1 MNSIYKFGGSS
12 LKNAANIKLVTKI
25 ISENKE
31 DDMVIVF
38 SAMGKVTNMLEEVV
52 NSYFNKQKKVRNLL
66 KKVRDFH
73 VSLANQLFNKNDKVF
88 DEINNLIV
96 EIEWVIDD
104 DPTDNYSY
112 YYDQIVAIGELLSTK
127 IMSAFLHKNDII
139 NHWTDIRDIV
149 RTDDSYRNAKIHWND
164 TMRFACKN
172 LKSGIVVTQGFIGST
187 SENNT
192 TTLGRE
198 GSDFTAAILAYC
210 LNAKKVIIWKDVPG
224 LMNADPAIFDQTQLF
239 THISYDEAIELAF
252 FGAKVI
258 HPKTIQPLKKKLIP
272 LQIKSF
278 YNSNE
283 KGTIISKISNQNI
296 DVESYIVKENQILIS
311 ISARDL
317 TFIVEN
323 HISQIFSIL
332 SKNLV
337 EVNLMQNSAVS
348 FSVCVDNDKF
358 KIPKTINELKS
369 FFRVVYNDNLI
380 LYTIKNYNKR
390 SLEKLINKNNIILQQ
405 KSRTTVQL
413 IAQV

>member
-88 DEINNLIV
+88 NEINNLIV

-104 DPTDNYSY
+104 APTDNYSY

-149 RTDDSYRNAKIHWND
+149 RTDDSYRNAKINWND
-164 TMRFACKN
+164 TMRLACKN

-283 KGTIISKISNQNI
+283 KGTIISKTSNQNI

-348 FSVCVDNDKF
+348 FSICVNNDNF
-358 KIPKTINELKS
+358 KIPKTINELKL
-369 FFRVVYNDNLI
+369 FFKVVYNDNLI

-390 SLEKLINKNNIILQQ
+390 SLEKIINENNIILQQ

>member
-317 TFIVEN
+317 TFVVEN
-323 HISQIFSIL
+323 HISQIFSIF

-348 FSVCVDNDKF
+348 FSVCVDNDTF

>member
-52 NSYFNKQKKVRNLL
+52 NSYFKKQKKVRNLL

-73 VSLANQLFNKNDKVF
+73 VSIASQLFNKNDKVF

-96 EIEWVIDD
+96 EIEWVVDD
-104 DPTDNYSY
+104 APTDNYSY

-127 IMSAFLHKNDII
+127 IMSAFLHKNKII
-139 NHWTDIRDIV
+139 NHWTDIRDII
-149 RTDDSYRNAKIHWND
+149 RTDDSYRNAKINWND
-164 TMRFACKN
+164 TMRLACKN

-369 FFRVVYNDNLI
+369 FLG
-380 LYTIKNYNKR
+380 LYITI
-390 SLEKLINKNNIILQQ
+390 I
-405 KSRTTVQL
+405 
-413 IAQV
+413 

>member
-96 EIEWVIDD
+96 EIEWIIDD

>member
-31 DDMVIVF
+31 NDMVIVF

-317 TFIVEN
+317 TFVVEN

>member
-112 YYDQIVAIGELLSTK
+112 YYDQIVSIGELLSTK

-283 KGTIISKISNQNI
+283 KGTIISKRSNQNI

-348 FSVCVDNDKF
+348 FSVCVNNDKF
-358 KIPKTINELKS
+358 KIPKIINELKS

>member
-52 NSYFNKQKKVRNLL
+52 NSYFKKQKKVRNLL

-73 VSLANQLFNKNDKVF
+73 VSLANQLFNKNDKVL

-96 EIEWVIDD
+96 EIEWVIDN

-283 KGTIISKISNQNI
+283 KGTIISKRSNQNI

-348 FSVCVDNDKF
+348 FSVCVNNDKF
-358 KIPKTINELKS
+358 KIPKIINELKS

>member
-1 MNSIYKFGGSS
+1 MKSIYKFGGSS

-88 DEINNLIV
+88 DEINNLII

-172 LKSGIVVTQGFIGST
+172 FKSGIVVTQGFIGST

>member
-104 DPTDNYSY
+104 APTDNYSY

-317 TFIVEN
+317 TFVVEN

-348 FSVCVDNDKF
+348 FSVCVNNDKF

>member
-317 TFIVEN
+317 TFVVEN

-358 KIPKTINELKS
+358 KVPKTINELKS
-369 FFRVVYNDNLI
+369 FFSVVYNDNLI
-380 LYTIKNYNKR
+380 LYTIKNYNKG
-390 SLEKLINKNNIILQQ
+390 SLEKLVNKNNIILQQ

-413 IAQV
+413 IAKV

>member
-139 NHWTDIRDIV
+139 NHWTDIRDII

-332 SKNLV
+332 SKNIV

-348 FSVCVDNDKF
+348 FSVCVDNDTF

>member
-139 NHWTDIRDIV
+139 NHWTDIRDII

-317 TFIVEN
+317 TFVVEN

-332 SKNLV
+332 SKNIV

-348 FSVCVDNDKF
+348 FSVCVDNDTF

>member
-317 TFIVEN
+317 TFVVEN

-369 FFRVVYNDNLI
+369 FFSVVYNDNLI
-380 LYTIKNYNKR
+380 LYTIKNYNKG
-390 SLEKLINKNNIILQQ
+390 SLEKLVNKNNIILQQ

-413 IAQV
+413 IAKV

>member
-1 MNSIYKFGGSS
+1 M
-12 LKNAANIKLVTKI
+12 
-25 ISENKE
+25 
-31 DDMVIVF
+31 
-38 SAMGKVTNMLEEVV
+38 
-52 NSYFNKQKKVRNLL
+52 
-66 KKVRDFH
+66 
-73 VSLANQLFNKNDKVF
+73 
-88 DEINNLIV
+88 
-96 EIEWVIDD
+96 
-104 DPTDNYSY
+104 
-112 YYDQIVAIGELLSTK
+112 
-127 IMSAFLHKNDII
+127 
-139 NHWTDIRDIV
+139 
-149 RTDDSYRNAKIHWND
+149 
-164 TMRFACKN
+164 
-172 LKSGIVVTQGFIGST
+172 
-187 SENNT
+187 
-192 TTLGRE
+192 
-198 GSDFTAAILAYC
+198 
-210 LNAKKVIIWKDVPG
+210 
-224 LMNADPAIFDQTQLF
+224 
-239 THISYDEAIELAF
+239 
-252 FGAKVI
+252 
-258 HPKTIQPLKKKLIP
+258 KKKLIP

-317 TFIVEN
+317 TFVVEN

-332 SKNLV
+332 SKNLI

-405 KSRTTVQL
+405 KSRTTLQL

>member
-332 SKNLV
+332 SKNIV

>member
-88 DEINNLIV
+88 DEINNLII

-332 SKNLV
+332 SKNIV

>member
-12 LKNAANIKLVTKI
+12 LKNTANIKLVTKI

-52 NSYFNKQKKVRNLL
+52 NSYFKKQKKVRNLL

-104 DPTDNYSY
+104 APTDNYSY
-112 YYDQIVAIGELLSTK
+112 YYDQIVAVGELLSTK
-127 IMSAFLHKNDII
+127 IMSAFLHKNEII

-224 LMNADPAIFDQTQLF
+224 LMNADPAIFDQTHLF

-272 LQIKSF
+272 LEIKSF
-278 YNSNE
+278 YKSND

-332 SKNLV
+332 SKNLI

-405 KSRTTVQL
+405 KSRTTLQL
-413 IAQV
+413 IAKV

>member
-73 VSLANQLFNKNDKVF
+73 ISIASQLFNKNDKVF

-96 EIEWVIDD
+96 EIEWVVDD
-104 DPTDNYSY
+104 APTDNYSY

-127 IMSAFLHKNDII
+127 IMSAFLHKNNII

-149 RTDDSYRNAKIHWND
+149 RTDDSYRNAKINWND
-164 TMRFACKN
+164 TMRLACKN

-224 LMNADPAIFDQTQLF
+224 LMNADPAILTKHNCLRIFHMMKQL
-239 THISYDEAIELAF
+239 S
-252 FGAKVI
+252 
-258 HPKTIQPLKKKLIP
+258 
-272 LQIKSF
+272 
-278 YNSNE
+278 
-283 KGTIISKISNQNI
+283 
-296 DVESYIVKENQILIS
+296 
-311 ISARDL
+311 
-317 TFIVEN
+317 
-323 HISQIFSIL
+323 
-332 SKNLV
+332 
-337 EVNLMQNSAVS
+337 
-348 FSVCVDNDKF
+348 
-358 KIPKTINELKS
+358 
-369 FFRVVYNDNLI
+369 
-380 LYTIKNYNKR
+380 
-390 SLEKLINKNNIILQQ
+390 
-405 KSRTTVQL
+405 
-413 IAQV
+413 

>member
-52 NSYFNKQKKVRNLL
+52 NSYFKKQKKVRNLL

-104 DPTDNYSY
+104 APTDNYSY

-332 SKNLV
+332 SKNLI

-358 KIPKTINELKS
+358 KVPKTINELKS
-369 FFRVVYNDNLI
+369 FFSVVYNDNLI
-380 LYTIKNYNKR
+380 LYTIKNYNKG
-390 SLEKLINKNNIILQQ
+390 SLEKLVNKNNIILQQ

-413 IAQV
+413 IAKV

>member
-52 NSYFNKQKKVRNLL
+52 NSYFKKQKKVRNLL

-104 DPTDNYSY
+104 APTDNYSY
-112 YYDQIVAIGELLSTK
+112 YYDQIVAVGELLSTK
-127 IMSAFLHKNDII
+127 IMSAFLHKNEII

-272 LQIKSF
+272 LEIKSF
-278 YNSNE
+278 YKSND

-332 SKNLV
+332 SKNLI

-405 KSRTTVQL
+405 KSRTTLQL
-413 IAQV
+413 IAKV

>member
-104 DPTDNYSY
+104 DPTDKYSY

-317 TFIVEN
+317 TFVVEN

>member
-1 MNSIYKFGGSS
+1 MKSIYKFGGSS

-192 TTLGRE
+192 TTIGRE

-317 TFIVEN
+317 TFVVEN

>member
-52 NSYFNKQKKVRNLL
+52 NSYFYKQKKVRNLL

-88 DEINNLIV
+88 NEINNLIV

-104 DPTDNYSY
+104 APTDNYSY

-139 NHWTDIRDIV
+139 NHWTDIRDII

-317 TFIVEN
+317 TFVVEN

>member
-317 TFIVEN
+317 TFVVEN

-405 KSRTTVQL
+405 KSRTTLQL
-413 IAQV
+413 IAKV

>member
-31 DDMVIVF
+31 NDMVIVF

-164 TMRFACKN
+164 TIRFACKN

-317 TFIVEN
+317 TFVVEN

>member
-272 LQIKSF
+272 LEIKSF

-283 KGTIISKISNQNI
+283 NGTIISKISNQNM

-332 SKNLV
+332 SKNIV

-369 FFRVVYNDNLI
+369 FLG
-380 LYTIKNYNKR
+380 LYITI
-390 SLEKLINKNNIILQQ
+390 I
-405 KSRTTVQL
+405 
-413 IAQV
+413 

>member
-104 DPTDNYSY
+104 VPTDNYSY

-317 TFIVEN
+317 TFVVEN

>member
-12 LKNAANIKLVTKI
+12 LKNATNIKLVTKI

-52 NSYFNKQKKVRNLL
+52 NSYFKKQKKVRNLL

-104 DPTDNYSY
+104 APTDNYSY
-112 YYDQIVAIGELLSTK
+112 YYDQIVAVGELLSTK

-272 LQIKSF
+272 LEIKSF
-278 YNSNE
+278 YKSND

-332 SKNLV
+332 SKNLI

-405 KSRTTVQL
+405 KSRTTLQL
-413 IAQV
+413 IAKV

>member
-96 EIEWVIDD
+96 EIEWIIDD

-317 TFIVEN
+317 TFVVEN

-348 FSVCVDNDKF
+348 FSVCVNNDKF

>member
-52 NSYFNKQKKVRNLL
+52 NSYFKKQKKVRNLL

-73 VSLANQLFNKNDKVF
+73 ENLARKLFNENDKVF
-88 DEINNLIV
+88 NEINNLIV

-104 DPTDNYSY
+104 APTDNYSY

-139 NHWTDIRDIV
+139 NHWTDIRDII

-283 KGTIISKISNQNI
+283 KGTIISKISNQNTDI
-296 DVESYIVKENQILIS
+296 ESYIVKENQILIS

-317 TFIVEN
+317 TFVVEN

-390 SLEKLINKNNIILQQ
+390 SLEKLVNKNNIILQQ
-405 KSRTTVQL
+405 KSRTTLQL

>member
-52 NSYFNKQKKVRNLL
+52 NSYFKKQKKVRNLL

>member
-104 DPTDNYSY
+104 APTDNYSY

-127 IMSAFLHKNDII
+127 IMSAFLHKNDIV
-139 NHWTDIRDIV
+139 NHWTDIRDII

-317 TFIVEN
+317 TFVVEN

>member
-88 DEINNLIV
+88 NEINNLIV

-104 DPTDNYSY
+104 APTDNYSY

-139 NHWTDIRDIV
+139 NHWTDIRDII

-283 KGTIISKISNQNI
+283 KGTIISKTSNQNI